1 MSAAYSALPRLPWTP
16 VTWSW
21 HDDLIRTS
29 SSGVAAPFDV
39 RMTSN
44 TLSQIVIGLASL
56 SSKRER
62 KLLGNRLR
70 PLSRITMQIG
80 WEAESGLAEI
90 DERIADADRN
100 ISQIGTL
107 IPELETK
114 GYSTTNLE
122 RDLALMRTA
131 LHHLRA
137 QRRTIVE
144 TWDEDE
150 PLPRIART
158 TAPDKHRGTPGW

>member
-1 MSAAYSALPRLPWTP
+1 
-16 VTWSW
+16 
-21 HDDLIRTS
+21 
-29 SSGVAAPFDV
+29 
-39 RMTSN
+39 
-44 TLSQIVIGLASL
+44 
-56 SSKRER
+56 
-62 KLLGNRLR
+62 
-70 PLSRITMQIG
+70 MQIA

-100 ISQIGTL
+100 ISQISRL
-107 IPELETK
+107 IPELEIK
-114 GYSTTNLE
+114 GYPTTNVE

-144 TWDEDE
+144 TLDEDE

-158 TAPDKHRGTPGW
+158 TAHSQHHRTSLAAPTVAQTENVSIWHGFYTRLRAS

>member
-1 MSAAYSALPRLPWTP
+1 MP
-16 VTWSW
+16 
-21 HDDLIRTS
+21 
-29 SSGVAAPFDV
+29 
-39 RMTSN
+39 SN

-56 SSKRER
+56 SSKQEGG
-62 KLLGNRLR
+62 LLGNRQR
-70 PLSRITMQIG
+70 PLSRITMQIA

-100 ISQIGTL
+100 ISQISTR
-107 IPELETK
+107 IPELEIK

-122 RDLALMRTA
+122 RDLALMRRV

-144 TWDEDE
+144 TLDEDE

-158 TAPDKHRGTPGW
+158 TARSRHHRLSLAAPTVARTEHVSIWRGFYTRLRAS

>member
-1 MSAAYSALPRLPWTP
+1 
-16 VTWSW
+16 
-21 HDDLIRTS
+21 
-29 SSGVAAPFDV
+29 
-39 RMTSN
+39 
-44 TLSQIVIGLASL
+44 
-56 SSKRER
+56 
-62 KLLGNRLR
+62 
-70 PLSRITMQIG
+70 MQIA

-100 ISQIGTL
+100 ISQISTL
-107 IPELETK
+107 IPELEIK
-114 GYSTTNLE
+114 GYSTTNVE

-144 TWDEDE
+144 TLDEDG

-158 TAPDKHRGTPGW
+158 TAHSRHHRPPSLSVPTVARTEHVSVWRGFYTRLRAS